1 MKHLDVVNSFREELS
16 RVSREV
22 EISAKMGHFDI
33 NKVCEDLFCGVL
45 KEVYNWPDLR
55 NLNDEEHNFPGID
68 LADDS
73 LRVAI
78 QVSSDSSLD
87 KVKVSIQKFLTHG
100 LNEKYDRLIIYI
112 LTKKQ
117 GSYSQSSVDSTCNGS
132 IKFDVNADIL
142 DYTDV
147 ATKASSISPQAL
159 QRALDVLH
167 VYTRGCES
175 GLSKLDF
182 DPSRSTVETLTA
194 NLLEVY
200 FPNNLYIAHL
210 VPDALSG
217 GGGKTQRNQRKQIRS
232 FMDELGIIVP
242 SDYEVNAGRLITFH
256 DLEQPNNPFSR
267 LIDEGTVE
275 LFSPSDFYS
284 IDGDHERIFKS
295 LLRFSLQHKLY
306 KHRVMWQFKEKLFI
320 FLPLH
325 DGDHLRKESWIGHKK
340 SSRMVF
346 ERKFQTKDPTKT
358 LSTRHFAFSVD
369 FLNLDSGWYVSL
381 TPDWFFSF
389 GDHYQRS
396 GYGDKLLSGLKRM
409 EKNRSVFDQFR
420 FLCSW
425 LNALDNDDLF
435 SQSNS
440 SSPTITF
447 GKTLSCDGAPFLNES
462 LWEPIKEEDSENY
475 EPSVQRS
482 FGI

>member
-1 MKHLDVVNSFREELS
+1 MKHLDVVNAFREELS

-45 KEVYNWPDLR
+45 KEIYSYSDLR
-55 NLNDEEHNFPGID
+55 NLNGEENNFPGID

-73 LRVAI
+73 CRVAI
-78 QVSSDSSLD
+78 QVSSDNSLD
-87 KVKVSIQKFLTHG
+87 KVKESVRTFLAHG
-100 LNEKYDRLIIYI
+100 LNVKYDRLIVYV

-117 GSYSQSSVDSTCNGS
+117 GSYSQGAVDSVCNGVFN
-132 IKFDVNADIL
+132 FDVRTDIL
-142 DYTDV
+142 DYTDI

-159 QRALDVLH
+159 QRALNVLIA
-167 VYTRGCES
+167 YTRGCES
-175 GLSKLDF
+175 GLSELDF
-182 DPSRSTVETLTA
+182 DPSRSVVETLTA

-200 FPNNLYIAHL
+200 FPKSLYIAHL
-210 VPDALSG
+210 LPDALDQDVG
-217 GGGKTQRNQRKQIRS
+217 RVQRNQRSQLRKFI
-232 FMDELGIIVP
+232 DELGVIVP
-242 SDYEVNAGRLITFH
+242 SGYEVHAGRLITFH
-256 DLEQPNNPFSR
+256 DLEKPNNPFSR

-295 LLRFSLQHKLY
+295 LLRFLLQHKLY
-306 KHRVMWQFKEKLFI
+306 RHRVMWQFNEKLFV
-320 FLPLH
+320 FLPRH
-325 DGDHLRKESWIGHKK
+325 DEDNLRKESWIGHKK

-346 ERKFQTKDPTKT
+346 ERKFQTKDPTKI

-369 FLNLDSGWYVSL
+369 FLNLDSGWYISL

-389 GDHYQRS
+389 GDNYQRS

-435 SQSNS
+435 SQTDSL
-440 SSPTITF
+440 SPTITF
-447 GKTLSCDGAPFLNES
+447 GETLSRSGAPSLNEA
-462 LWEPIKEEDSENY
+462 LWEPIKEEDSESY
-475 EPSVQRS
+475 DPSVQRS